1 MALRD
6 FKVIELLA
14 AGFPIE
20 EIAAREGISAR
31 RAREHAAA
39 ALARRTLD
47 PPAHF
52 AQLQI
57 RRLSEAL
64 LVCTSAMSR
73 GNLQAV
79 DRVVKI
85 VRELDRYHGFGPAAA
100 APRLTAPALP
110 APDSPAQLL
119 APPLALAPPEPANRR
134 SLRRRPRRR
143 RETGRRSDEKIWAAS
158 DVCSS
163 VVLAAIAAGKPAR

>member
-1 MALRD
+1 MSSAEEPAKAQKRPRKRSTKRQMALRD
-6 FKVIELLA
+6 YKVIELLA

-31 RAREHAAA
+31 RARGHAAA

-100 APRLTAPALP
+100 APRLTAPA
-110 APDSPAQLL
+110 PDSPAQLL
-119 APPLALAPPEPANRR
+119 APPLALAPPTPTCEPA
-134 SLRRRPRRR
+134 LAPT
-143 RETGRRSDEKIWAAS
+143 EADEPAGDGAS
-158 DVCSS
+158 V
-163 VVLAAIAAGKPAR
+163 G

>member
-1 MALRD
+1 MSSAKEQGKRP
-6 FKVIELLA
+6 EA
-14 AGFPIE
+14 AE
-20 EIAAREGISAR
+20 EAFDQAPDGLGAIPGRHRAARR
-31 RAREHAAA
+31 RAAHRGRSLRGRDPGAEGARQHAAA

-119 APPLALAPPEPANRR
+119 APPLALAPPRCEPA
-134 SLRRRPRRR
+134 
-143 RETGRRSDEKIWAAS
+143 
-158 DVCSS
+158 
-163 VVLAAIAAGKPAR
+163 LAPPQAEEAAGDGASVG